1 MILAVFLYAAL
12 LIASAS
18 GTVVGVVTVA
28 KGFARYRQA
37 VTITDTPLSSP
48 DAVAVGPAAVSG
60 TVSTG
65 SPLAV
70 PVIGGDCVAYDL
82 SVRDSGYGSSRRP
95 LSERRVASFSLETES
110 GRIEVS
116 PEAVEAAEFD
126 LSEERRAER
135 TVESYENPPE
145 QVVSFERTR
154 NLPERGMQYD
164 RTFDLAW
171 IEPGDELYAFGR
183 VDANTGLETDGGTA
197 GSKGTILRDGDVT
210 PFFSDKPPEELLRE
224 RRFGLVWSVCKGL
237 VVATVSLVV
246 FLWLSGIAPLFL
258 L

>member
-1 MILAVFLYAAL
+1 MILGVFLYVVV
-12 LIASAS
+12 LIASVS
-18 GTVVGVVTVA
+18 GIVIGVTTVA

-60 TVSTG
+60 TVSAG

-70 PVIGGDCVAYDL
+70 PIAGTDCVAYDL
-82 SVRDSGYGSSRRP
+82 SVRDSGYASNRRP
-95 LSERRVASFSLETES
+95 YDERRAAPFSIETET

-116 PEAVEAAEFD
+116 ADAVEAAEFD
-126 LSEERRAER
+126 LTEERRDER
-135 TVESYENPPE
+135 TVESYENPPKR
-145 QVVSFERTR
+145 VVSFERTR

-171 IEPGDELYAFGR
+171 IEPGDDIYAFGR
-183 VDANTGLETDGGTA
+183 VDANTDLETDGATT
-197 GSKGTILRDGDVT
+197 GSKGAILRDGDVT
-210 PFFSDKPPEELLRE
+210 PFFSDKAPEKLLRE
-224 RRFGLVWSVCKGL
+224 RRFTLAWSVCTGL
-237 VVATVSLVV
+237 VLATVSLVV